1 MARGKGE
8 GALFQRKNGVWVGRI
23 ELPPDLNNDR
33 PRKEFSSKSKQVV
46 LDKMRETQRQLEEYG
61 DLPRQQVQLSR
72 WMRVYLDEIAAKK
85 DRPGT
90 LTDKRSINKLF
101 IEPLLGK
108 KRLDKLTAA
117 DVRRLHKVILN
128 TPKKQKDRDKDP
140 ADLPADTQMLST
152 SYAANAHN
160 LLSAALKAAVRE
172 GYIRTNVCTRVDK
185 PTVITRQDNSL
196 LPQQVRAV
204 LKHAMESEHGAM
216 WATFLLSGARR
227 GEVLGMEID
236 RYNGHIMDISWQLQG
251 MKQDTKFRD
260 DFEYRHVTGSR
271 YLTRPKTQDST
282 RVTPI
287 IEPLRLILD
296 RHIGDRTSGLIFIN
310 DNGDPFY
317 PTTVTKMWARMM
329 KDLKMP
335 PVTLHG
341 ARHALIDL
349 LNDNGV
355 SEGVIMDIFGHTSRA
370 VSQGYRTRGNLDG
383 ATKAIE
389 TAWESLNI

>member
-1 MARGKGE
+1 
-8 GALFQRKNGVWVGRI
+8 
-23 ELPPDLNNDR
+23 
-33 PRKEFSSKSKQVV
+33 
-46 LDKMRETQRQLEEYG
+46 
-61 DLPRQQVQLSR
+61 
-72 WMRVYLDEIAAKK
+72 
-85 DRPGT
+85 
-90 LTDKRSINKLF
+90 
-101 IEPLLGK
+101 
-108 KRLDKLTAA
+108 
-117 DVRRLHKVILN
+117 
-128 TPKKQKDRDKDP
+128 
-140 ADLPADTQMLST
+140 
-152 SYAANAHN
+152 
-160 LLSAALKAAVRE
+160 
-172 GYIRTNVCTRVDK
+172 
-185 PTVITRQDNSL
+185 
-196 LPQQVRAV
+196 
-204 LKHAMESEHGAM
+204 
-216 WATFLLSGARR
+216 GARR

-370 VSQGYRTRGNLDG
+370 VSQGYRTRGNLVG

>member
-1 MARGKGE
+1 
-8 GALFQRKNGVWVGRI
+8 
-23 ELPPDLNNDR
+23 
-33 PRKEFSSKSKQVV
+33 
-46 LDKMRETQRQLEEYG
+46 
-61 DLPRQQVQLSR
+61 
-72 WMRVYLDEIAAKK
+72 
-85 DRPGT
+85 
-90 LTDKRSINKLF
+90 
-101 IEPLLGK
+101 
-108 KRLDKLTAA
+108 
-117 DVRRLHKVILN
+117 
-128 TPKKQKDRDKDP
+128 
-140 ADLPADTQMLST
+140 
-152 SYAANAHN
+152 
-160 LLSAALKAAVRE
+160 
-172 GYIRTNVCTRVDK
+172 YIRTNVCTRVDK

-317 PTTVTKMWARMM
+317 PTTVTKMWAR
-329 KDLKMP
+329 
-335 PVTLHG
+335 
-341 ARHALIDL
+341 
-349 LNDNGV
+349 
-355 SEGVIMDIFGHTSRA
+355 
-370 VSQGYRTRGNLDG
+370 
-383 ATKAIE
+383 
-389 TAWESLNI
+389 